1 MKLFGV
7 ISFAYIGSPPISL
20 MELSPKIVKAK
31 LSRKGERK
39 IYIKV
44 FGFNLKVH

>member
-7 ISFAYIGSPPISL
+7 ISFAYIGSPVISL

-39 IYIKV
+39 IYKKLV
-44 FGFNLKVH
+44 GFNSKVH